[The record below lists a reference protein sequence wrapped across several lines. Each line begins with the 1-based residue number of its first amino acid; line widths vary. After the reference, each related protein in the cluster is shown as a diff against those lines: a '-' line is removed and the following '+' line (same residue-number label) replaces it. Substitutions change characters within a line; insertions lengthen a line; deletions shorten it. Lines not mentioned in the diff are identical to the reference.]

1 VAARPRA
8 VCCVAFLANGPAIGL
23 LAAKRRLAAH
33 PDPHYH
39 RHARVL
45 QVILEPRA
53 VFHAIWHIK
62 KRLLAL
68 AVLPILA
75 ISPGIAAVCALPEPK
90 PLFFMGASKRKTRH

>member
-1 VAARPRA
+1 MAPS
-8 VCCVAFLANGPAIGL
+8 
-23 LAAKRRLAAH
+23 
-33 PDPHYH
+33 
-39 RHARVL
+39 
-45 QVILEPRA
+45 A

-75 ISPGIAAVCALPEPK
+75 IPPGIAAVCALPEPK